1 MIYYK
6 TNDNWFGDVGHLAK
20 SWTMV
25 KIMRSVVIM
34 AIYATIVCVVFEY
47 VLKINEDSMPINT
60 TIFSLLGVLLS
71 IFLVF
76 RTNSAY
82 DRWWEA
88 RKQWGALVNNT
99 RNLAIYVQGMF
110 PKEDKAVR
118 RFMATHISNFC
129 LALVEHL
136 RDGTKLENL
145 IYLSEEDIAEYE
157 TKGHIP
163 NHIALEIFERLA
175 EAHRRGEINEGDYI
189 NIKAQHQSLLDILG
203 ACERIKKTP
212 IPFSYAVYMRIF
224 ITAYGLLLPF
234 ALLNMFHLWTIPIA
248 AFVFFA
254 LIGVELLG
262 EEIEDPFGLDC
273 NDLPTGDIAHTIK
286 NNVFEI
292 LEDRSS
298 KGRER
303 KIELYQKVF

>member
-1 MIYYK
+1 MIFYK
-6 TNDNWFGDVGHLAK
+6 TNENWFGDVRHLWK

-25 KIMRSVVIM
+25 RITRAVLAMGIYS
-34 AIYATIVCVVFEY
+34 AIICVAVEQFKLTKW
-47 VLKINEDSMPINT
+47 VGINT
-60 TIFSLLGVLLS
+60 SIYSLLGVLLS

-76 RTNSAY
+76 RTNTAY

-99 RNLAIYVQGMF
+99 RNLAIYVDGMF
-110 PKEDKAVR
+110 PEENKSIR
-118 RFMATHISNFC
+118 HFMAVHISNFC

-136 RDGTKLENL
+136 RKGVQLDNL
-145 IYLSEEDIAEYE
+145 IHLQEEERAIYE
-157 TKGHIP
+157 AKGHVP
-163 NHIALEIFERLA
+163 NYIAQQIFDKIA
-175 EAHRRGEINEGDYI
+175 TAHRSGEINEGDYI

-203 ACERIKKTP
+203 ACERILKTP
-212 IPFSYAVYMRIF
+212 IPFSYSVYLKIF

-234 ALLNMFHLWTIPIA
+234 AMVSQYGFLTIPLA
-248 AFVFFA
+248 MFLFFA
-254 LIGVELLG
+254 LLGVELLG

-292 LEDRSS
+292 LEDKSS
-298 KGRER
+298 KGRGR
-303 KIELYQKVF
+303 KLELYEKVH

>member
-6 TNDNWFGDVGHLAK
+6 TNQNWFGDLAHFSR

-25 KIMRSVVIM
+25 RIVRSVGGIGLYTAAVAGLLDYFDLQNYNRM
-34 AIYATIVCVVFEY
+34 DA
-47 VLKINEDSMPINT
+47 S
-60 TIFSLLGVLLS
+60 IFSVLGVILS

-99 RNLAIYVQGMF
+99 RNLAIYVDTMF
-110 PKEDKAVR
+110 PTGDR
-118 RFMATHISNFC
+118 GIRHFMAKNISNFC

-136 RDGTKLENL
+136 RAGVKLEDL
-145 IYLSEEDIAEYE
+145 VELTEAEQAVYR
-157 TKGHIP
+157 TRGHVP
-163 NHIALEIFERLA
+163 NFIALSIFERIA
-175 EAHRRGEINEGDYI
+175 DAHRRGAINEGDYI

-212 IPFSYAVYMRIF
+212 IPFSYAVYLKIF

-234 ALLNMFHLWTIPIA
+234 ALFDNLGWMTVPIVM
-248 AFVFFA
+248 FVFFA
-254 LIGVELLG
+254 LLGIELLG

-273 NDLPTGDIAHTIK
+273 NDLPTGDIAQTIRR
-286 NNVFEI
+286 NVVEI
-292 LEDRSS
+292 LEDRPVE
-298 KGRER
+298 KPQE
-303 KIELYQKVF
+303 KELYEKVF

>member
-6 TNDNWFGDVGHLAK
+6 SNDNWFGDIRHLVR

-25 KIMRSVVIM
+25 RIIRSMIWIGIYTTVVCI
-34 AIYATIVCVVFEY
+34 AVEWYGLGKYF
-47 VLKINEDSMPINT
+47 SMDISA
-60 TIFSLLGVLLS
+60 FSLLGIILS
-71 IFLVF
+71 IFLVY

-99 RNLAIYVQGMF
+99 RNLAIYVHAMF
-110 PKEDKAVR
+110 PKEDKDVR
-118 RFMATHISNFC
+118 HFMAKHIANFC
-129 LALVEHL
+129 IALVEHL
-136 RDGTKLENL
+136 REGVKLEKL
-145 IYLSEEDIAEYE
+145 VYLSDEDRNIYQ

-163 NHIALEIFERLA
+163 NHIAFQIFDRIAEGHRLGA
-175 EAHRRGEINEGDYI
+175 INEGDYI

-212 IPFSYAVYMRIF
+212 IPFSYAVYLKIF

-234 ALLNMFHLWTIPIA
+234 ALVNTFHMGTIPLVM
-248 AFVFFA
+248 FVFFS
-254 LIGVELLG
+254 LLG
-262 EEIEDPFGLDC
+262 IELMGQEIEDPFGLDC

-286 NNVFEI
+286 TNVFEI
-292 LEDRSS
+292 LEAKS
-298 KGRER
+298 GIG
-303 KIELYQKVF
+303 KIPTPELYEKVF